1 MAARRKADCAPDL
14 DDVAGL
20 MGWIDGNA
28 AATGFDGHELRE
40 LGLKNGNLSVDDRR
54 NGKQWRFDQINA
66 SLTRPQQAG

>member
-1 MAARRKADCAPDL
+1 
-14 DDVAGL
+14 